1 MQKKKIDNYTIF
13 LDKKLGE
20 GSFGTVCLGEHE
32 TTKLKVAVKM
42 LLKKTSILFITQS
55 IKMIIS
61 KMLFTLK
68 YKYSKLL
75 RVKILSS
82 VLKSWSL
89 QTIITLFKSIV
100 TKESSEDWWKE
111 KGRSQKQ
118 RLLKYFRKFVM
129 DLFVCSPKEL
139 FTGNL
144 NLI

>member
-42 LLKKTSILFITQS
+42 LLKKTSNLLFIQP

-61 KMLFTLK
+61 KMPSTRK

-75 RVKILSS
+75 RVKILLS
-82 VLKSWSL
+82 VFKSWSH
-89 QTIITLFKSIV
+89 QIIITLFKSIV
-100 TKESSEDWWKE
+100 TKESLE
-111 KGRSQKQ
+111 G
-118 RLLKYFRKFVM
+118 
-129 DLFVCSPKEL
+129 
-139 FTGNL
+139 
-144 NLI
+144 